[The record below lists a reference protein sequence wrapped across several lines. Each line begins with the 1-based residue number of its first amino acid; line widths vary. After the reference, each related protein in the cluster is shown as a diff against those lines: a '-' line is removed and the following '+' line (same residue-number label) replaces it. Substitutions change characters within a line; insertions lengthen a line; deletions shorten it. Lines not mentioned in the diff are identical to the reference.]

1 MTDMPWTEHARVIA
15 GRYRLD
21 RPIGQGGMG
30 EVWAGYDI
38 RLDRRIAVKL
48 MKPPP
53 APSPLG
59 APGGPAEALRAEQA
73 QASENARLRFLREVQ
88 TTATLAHPGIPA
100 VHDTGTDEATGD
112 LYLVMQMLTGAELAD
127 LIAEH
132 DYDASPPPLAWAAA
146 IAAQV
151 AAVLSEVHRL
161 SVVHRDIKPRN
172 LFLTPGGIVK
182 VLDFGV
188 AALLGAGGLIKLTMT
203 GQTVG
208 TPPYMA
214 PEQALASAV
223 GPPADLYALG
233 CVLHEM
239 LTGQLPFMPSDGI
252 SVQWHHVHTPPPP
265 VRTIRRDIPAPVE
278 TLILQLLSKNPNE
291 RPGPD
296 EVYDT
301 LLPYARADTA
311 SLARDDLDPTRPF
324 IRPMAAPPRRGT
336 PAPAQPATA
345 GLTTLS
351 PSEAQ
356 AITEQAAEFAQAG
369 QFAQATDIL
378 TAAIGQCASDD
389 PLADELHFS
398 LANVLFLAGAYRRA
412 LIEFE
417 TAGARLTERYG
428 ATDALVLDCRYYAA
442 TCQAALGENT
452 QALAAFRAFLTDGS
466 QAADTRGER
475 MLDAR
480 RQVGL
485 LLASAGHHREAL
497 TSLQELRRDLIAV
510 YGESSVEVAE
520 VSALL
525 TRIERYDSSVS

>member
-1 MTDMPWTEHARVIA
+1 MPWSEHARVIA

-30 EVWAGYDI
+30 EVWAGYDM

-48 MKPPP
+48 MKPPHVP
-53 APSPLG
+53 RLGG
-59 APGGPAEALRAEQA
+59 APDGPAEALRAEQA
-73 QASENARLRFLREVQ
+73 QAAENARLRFLREVQ
-88 TTATLAHPGIPA
+88 TTAALAHPGIPA
-100 VHDTGTDEATGD
+100 VHDTGTDDATGD
-112 LYLVMQMLTGAELAD
+112 LYLVMQLLSGAELAD

-132 DYDASPPPLAWAAA
+132 DHDSSPPPLAWAAA
-146 IAAQV
+146 VTAQV
-151 AAVLSEVHRL
+151 AAVLTEVHRL

-188 AALLGAGGLIKLTMT
+188 AALLGAGELTKLTMT

-239 LTGQLPFMPSDGI
+239 LTGQLPFTPAEGV

-265 VRTIRRDIPAPVE
+265 VRTIRPDIPPAVE
-278 TLILQLLSKNPNE
+278 TLILGLLSKSPDE

-301 LLPYARADTA
+301 LLPYARSGATIPV
-311 SLARDDLDPTRPF
+311 RGELDPTRPF
-324 IRPMAAPPRRGT
+324 TRPMAATPRRPTPG
-336 PAPAQPATA
+336 PAPLAAA
-345 GLTTLS
+345 GPTSLS

-356 AITEQAAEFAQAG
+356 AVTEQAAELARAG
-369 QFAQATDIL
+369 QFSQATDIL
-378 TAAIGQCASDD
+378 SAAIGRCASGDA
-389 PLADELHFS
+389 LADELRFS
-398 LANVLFLAGAYRRA
+398 LANVLFLAGSYRSA
-412 LIEFE
+412 LTEFE
-417 TAGARLTERYG
+417 AAGARLAERYG
-428 ATDALVLDCRYYAA
+428 TTDALVLECRYYAA
-442 TCQAALGENT
+442 TCKAALGENT
-452 QALAAFRAFLTDGS
+452 DALAAFRALLADWS
-466 QAADTRGER
+466 QTADTHDER
-475 MLDAR
+475 LLDAR

-485 LLASAGHHREAL
+485 LLASAGHHEEAL
-497 TSLQELRRDLIAV
+497 TFLQDLQHDLIAAH
-510 YGESSVEVAE
+510 GNSSAEVAE
-520 VSALL
+520 VAALV

>member
-15 GRYRLD
+15 DRYRLE

-53 APSPLG
+53 APGPLG
-59 APGGPAEALRAEQA
+59 APSGPAAALRAEQA
-73 QASENARLRFLREVQ
+73 QAAENARLRFLREVQ
-88 TTATLAHPGIPA
+88 TTAALAHPGIPA

-112 LYLVMQMLTGAELAD
+112 LYVVMQLLTGAELAD

-132 DYDASPPPLAWAAA
+132 DYEGSPPPLAWAAA
-146 IAAQV
+146 IGAQV
-151 AAVLSEVHRL
+151 AAVLSEVHLL

-188 AALLGAGGLIKLTMT
+188 AALLGAGELTKLTMV

-214 PEQALASAV
+214 PEQALASTV

-239 LTGQLPFMPSDGI
+239 LTGQLPFTPSDGV

-265 VRTIRRDIPAPVE
+265 VTAIRPGIPADVE
-278 TLILQLLSKNPNE
+278 TLILRLLSKSPDE

-296 EVYDT
+296 EVYDA
-301 LLPYARADTA
+301 LLHYASDSTA
-311 SLARDDLDPTRPF
+311 SLARSELDPTRPF
-324 IRPMAAPPRRGT
+324 IRPMAATPHRGT
-336 PAPAQPATA
+336 PAPAPLAV
-345 GLTTLS
+345 GPTTLS

-356 AITEQAAEFAQAG
+356 SVTERAADLAQAG
-369 QFAQATDIL
+369 QFTQATDIL
-378 TAAIGQCASDD
+378 TAAIGRCAADAA
-389 PLADELHFS
+389 LAGELRFS
-398 LANVLFLAGAYRRA
+398 LANVLFLAGSYRRA
-412 LIEFE
+412 LTEFE
-417 TAGARLTERYG
+417 TAGAQLAEQYG
-428 ATDALVLDCRYYAA
+428 AADALVQDCRYYAA

-452 QALAAFRAFLTDGS
+452 DALASFRAFLADPLR
-466 QAADTRGER
+466 AAGDRDDR
-475 MLDAR
+475 VFDAR

-485 LLASAGHHREAL
+485 LLASAGRHQEAL
-497 TSLQELRRDLIAV
+497 TSLQDLRRDLIAV
-510 YGESSVEVAE
+510 YGESSAEVAE

-525 TRIERYDSSVS
+525 ASIERYDSSVS

>member
-1 MTDMPWTEHARVIA
+1 MTDMPWSEHARVIA

-53 APSPLG
+53 VPAPRG
-59 APGGPAEALRAEQA
+59 APGGLAGAWRAEQA
-73 QASENARLRFLREVQ
+73 QAAENARLRFLREVQ
-88 TTATLAHPGIPA
+88 TTAALAHPGIPA
-100 VHDTGTDEATGD
+100 VHDTGTDEVTGD
-112 LYLVMQMLTGAELAD
+112 LYLVMQLLTGAELAD

-132 DYDASPPPLAWAAA
+132 DYGSSAPPLAWAAA

-161 SVVHRDIKPRN
+161 SVAHRDIKPRN

-188 AALLGAGGLIKLTMT
+188 AALLGAGELIKLTMT

-239 LTGQLPFMPSDGI
+239 LTGQLPFTPSDGV

-265 VRTIRRDIPAPVE
+265 VRAIRPDIPAPVE
-278 TLILQLLSKNPNE
+278 TLILKLLSKSPDE

-301 LLPYARADTA
+301 LLPYAHADMA
-311 SLARDDLDPTRPF
+311 GLARGELDPTRPF
-324 IRPMAAPPRRGT
+324 IRPMAATPRRGT
-336 PAPAQPATA
+336 PAPAPLATA
-345 GLTTLS
+345 GPTTLS

-356 AITEQAAEFAQAG
+356 AITEQAAELAQAG
-369 QFAQATDIL
+369 QFSQATDIL
-378 TAAIGQCASDD
+378 TAAIGRCAADD
-389 PLADELHFS
+389 ALADELRFS
-398 LANVLFLAGAYRRA
+398 LANVLFVAGSYRRA
-412 LIEFE
+412 LTEFE
-417 TAGARLTERYG
+417 AAGARFAERYG
-428 ATDALVLDCRYYAA
+428 AADALVLDCRYYAA
-442 TCQAALGENT
+442 TCRAALGENT
-452 QALAAFRAFLTDGS
+452 EALAAFRAFLADWSPT
-466 QAADTRGER
+466 ADTHDER
-475 MLDAR
+475 LLDAR

-485 LLASAGHHREAL
+485 LLASAGHHEEAV
-497 TSLQELRRDLIAV
+497 TSMQDLRRDLIAKC
-510 YGESSVEVAE
+510 GESSAEVAE
-520 VSALL
+520 VAALL
-525 TRIERYDSSVS
+525 ARIERYDSSSS

>member
-1 MTDMPWTEHARVIA
+1 MTDMPWSEHARVIV

-53 APSPLG
+53 APAPRG

-73 QASENARLRFLREVQ
+73 EAAENARLRFLREVQ
-88 TTATLAHPGIPA
+88 TTAALAHPGIPA

-112 LYLVMQMLTGAELAD
+112 LYLVMQLLTGAELAD

-132 DYDASPPPLAWAAA
+132 DYDSSPPPLAWAAA

-188 AALLGAGGLIKLTMT
+188 AALLGAGELIKLTMT

-239 LTGQLPFMPSDGI
+239 LTGHLPFTPSDGV

-265 VRTIRRDIPAPVE
+265 VRAIRPDIPAPIE
-278 TLILQLLSKNPNE
+278 TLILKLLSKSPDE

-301 LLPYARADTA
+301 LLPHARESTA
-311 SLARDDLDPTRPF
+311 TPPAASWTRPGPSYG
-324 IRPMAAPPRRGT
+324 RWQLPRAAERQRRCHKPQPAPPRCLLARPRPSQSRQPSSPRLGSFPRPQT
-336 PAPAQPATA
+336 YSPPRSDDAPPTMP
-345 GLTTLS
+345 S
-351 PSEAQ
+351 PMN
-356 AITEQAAEFAQAG
+356 
-369 QFAQATDIL
+369 
-378 TAAIGQCASDD
+378 CASAW
-389 PLADELHFS
+389 PTCCSWLAP
-398 LANVLFLAGAYRRA
+398 
-412 LIEFE
+412 
-417 TAGARLTERYG
+417 TA
-428 ATDALVLDCRYYAA
+428 
-442 TCQAALGENT
+442 
-452 QALAAFRAFLTDGS
+452 
-466 QAADTRGER
+466 TR
-475 MLDAR
+475 
-480 RQVGL
+480 
-485 LLASAGHHREAL
+485 
-497 TSLQELRRDLIAV
+497 
-510 YGESSVEVAE
+510 
-520 VSALL
+520 
-525 TRIERYDSSVS
+525 